1 MEEGDGARCGTSPP
15 VADEPVNRQ
24 ERSLNSS
31 PGRDWFARA
40 SHILA
45 RVLEEWGRCFR
56 ARNASGKV
64 PVPESTTQRDPS
76 PDEVAE
82 AILDSIHCCV
92 AAISVSLVGD
102 LGLSA
107 PPPFAWTS
115 PSRGDADLLN
125 RNSGGSGI
133 TQNHGLRAKSGTG
146 TDEATAPLHLPAAKA
161 LRRVGEVVS
170 IAAGVQV
177 LGEALWQRCSSLL
190 TGPKR

>member
-1 MEEGDGARCGTSPP
+1 MEEGDGARCRTSPP
-15 VADEPVNRQ
+15 VADEPANRQ

-45 RVLEEWGRCFR
+45 RVLEDWGRCFR
-56 ARNASGKV
+56 ARIASGKV

-92 AAISVSLVGD
+92 AAIGVSLVDD
-102 LGLSA
+102 LGLS
-107 PPPFAWTS
+107 TS
-115 PSRGDADLLN
+115 PALAWMSPSSGDADFLN
-125 RNSGGSGI
+125 QKSGGRGI
-133 TQNHGLRAKSGTG
+133 TQNRGLRAKSGTG
-146 TDEATAPLHLPAAKA
+146 VDEATAPLHLPAAKA

-170 IAAGVQV
+170 IAAGVEV

-190 TGPKR
+190 AGPNR